1 MRAQREDKEGQEV
14 DKVEKKSSG
23 KLHSAWKYIF
33 HMIIHSLLVCVICFQ
48 GDGTLLA
55 CSEGPSWFSA

>member
-23 KLHSAWKYIF
+23 KLHSAWKYF
-33 HMIIHSLLVCVICFQ
+33 SCDHSLLVCVICFQ

-55 CSEGPSWFSA
+55 CSEGPS